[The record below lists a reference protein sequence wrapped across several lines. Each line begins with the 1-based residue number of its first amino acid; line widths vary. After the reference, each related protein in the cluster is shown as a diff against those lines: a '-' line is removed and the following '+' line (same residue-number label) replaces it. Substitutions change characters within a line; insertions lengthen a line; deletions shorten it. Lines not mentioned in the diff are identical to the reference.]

1 MKLKQLES
9 MLQDVAVFRD
19 PKVELEQ
26 YPTGAH
32 LASRLLYTAATSFD
46 DVESKLVV
54 DLGCGTGMLSIGAAL
69 LGAGHVLGI
78 DADEDALCIAQE
90 NLDEYEGM
98 PVDLV
103 CARVEHTASVV
114 SADTVITNPPFG
126 TRSKGADMEFLRAA
140 FRISRHSVYSLHKT
154 STRKYIAKYA
164 VNVLGA
170 LSAEPVAQLGRGD
183 KGIPLSNTFGMG
195 FGICQCDTKIQAASS
210 DARTTALV
218 AALASAESLPAANA
232 LLKASAV
239 VGFDANMQMQSKKY
253 SGVLVVV

>member
-1 MKLKQLES
+1 M
-9 MLQDVAVFRD
+9 
-19 PKVELEQ
+19 
-26 YPTGAH
+26 
-32 LASRLLYTAATSFD
+32 
-46 DVESKLVV
+46 V
-54 DLGCGTGMLSIGAAL
+54 DFGCGTGMLSIGAAL

-98 PVDLV
+98 PVDLL
-103 CARVEHTASVV
+103 CARVESVSANVV

-170 LSAEPVAQLGRGD
+170 LSAEPVAQLRYD
-183 KGIPLSNTFGMG
+183 
-195 FGICQCDTKIQAASS
+195 
-210 DARTTALV
+210 
-218 AALASAESLPAANA
+218 LPASYSFHTM
-232 LLKASAV
+232 ASKDIEV
-239 VGFDANMQMQSKKY
+239 DVWRFE
-253 SGVLVVV
+253 VP